1 MKTYLNDKGQ
11 PVKVAAGLGGDSYGA
26 FIVNPGGSLKR
37 IVSPALPMVADR
49 AQAQRNLDEYAAR
62 KGWAVQEAA

>member
-26 FIVNPGGSLKR
+26 FIVKPGGSLKR

-49 AQAQRNLDEYAAR
+49 AQAQRNLDKYATR
-62 KGWAVQEAA
+62 KGWAAQEAA